1 MYFYLEWIDRRPK
14 LPVLV
19 DKEPDVINYSEKV
32 KVDKKEII
40 ICGNINTK
48 FTKYYPPKKNEY
60 SKYQYLQ
67 SHLQKAVRR
76 MEDVKSIQ
84 TAKHL
89 LDLNLTAFLRRLPI
103 IMLEDVTIHESF
115 SIIIWLMIAV
125 SKGYELRY
133 EMVKWLLGVVY
144 YLSLE
149 DEKTY
154 YCNND
159 RDKMEIDTQNK
170 YKALLYSLRFR
181 KEYGGM
187 KGDMNMIEYYIH
199 MIHKGEIKIKT
210 EKIQLIQINEK
221 KLILNKKDWIYQA
234 NDFHCN
240 KSILKQIK
248 NYHTDYSEEYIQKL
262 IWYFSSSI
270 NKRIIHHIEY
280 PDKDK
285 NNWDKIQKVVQY
297 IQKKCI
303 FY

>member
-32 KVDKKEII
+32 KIDKKEII

-125 SKGYELRY
+125 SKGYALRY

-159 RDKMEIDTQNK
+159 RDKMVIDTQNK
-170 YKALLYSLRFR
+170 YKDLLYSLRFR

-187 KGDMNMIEYYIH
+187 EGDMNMIEYYIH

-240 KSILKQIK
+240 KFILRQIK
-248 NYHTDYSEEYIQKL
+248 NYHTNYSEEYIQKL

-270 NKRIIHHIEY
+270 NKRIIHIEY